1 MKTIFK
7 NTARVKKAG
16 IPQGKPAEYK
26 NSKTVI
32 TGEPVKRGSYKPVKP
47 VKPAPPSVP
56 SMTSQPRR
64 DSSLAAKA
72 KDIQR
77 KAAYNVKQAAH
88 SVSKGTRPTIEK
100 FKGVFQLD
108 KKMNRGGKVTK

>member
-7 NTARVKKAG
+7 NTDRVKKAG

-47 VKPAPPSVP
+47 ALPPLAP
-56 SMTSQPRR
+56 MTSKPRR
-64 DSSLAAKA
+64 DSSLAAKG